1 MRVALRLEIAE
12 RVNWTAMLTIRKANR
27 RGHTVLDWLDSH
39 HTFSFGEY
47 YEPAAM
53 GFSVLRVIN
62 DDTVAARGGFPTHP
76 HNNMEIVT
84 WVLSGALEHRD
95 SMGNGSIIRPG
106 DAQRMTAGTG
116 VTHSEFN
123 ASTTAPVHFLQM
135 WVLPERRGLEPGY
148 EQRNFAEADRR
159 GRMRLIASPDG
170 ADGSITI
177 HQDARLYDGILG
189 AGASLE
195 QRLDKSRKGWLHVAR
210 GAIKAND
217 ATLQAGDGAAIENE
231 SELKFAASDDSEV
244 LLFDLP

>member
-1 MRVALRLEIAE
+1 MI
-12 RVNWTAMLTIRKANR
+12 TIRKAGR
-27 RGHTVLDWLDSH
+27 RGHTALDWLDSW
-39 HTFSFGEY
+39 HTFSFGDY
-47 YEPAAM
+47 HDPAAM

-95 SMGNGSIIRPG
+95 SMGNGSVIRPG

-123 ASTTAPVHFLQM
+123 ASKTAPVHFLQM
-135 WVLPERRGLEPGY
+135 WVIPQRRGLAPGY
-148 EQRNFAEADRR
+148 EQRSFAEADRR
-159 GRMRLIASPDG
+159 GVMRLIASPDG
-170 ADGSITI
+170 AQGSIRI
-177 HQDARLYDGILG
+177 HQDTRLFDGVLS

-195 QRLDKSRKGWLHVAR
+195 HPLDKSRKGWLHVAR
-210 GAIKAND
+210 GDVKVSDSA
-217 ATLQAGDGAAIENE
+217 LVAGDGAAVENE
-231 SELKFAASDDSEV
+231 SALRLAATGDCEV